1 MQRTVPAVPRSIV
14 IFGFVLGPMLGIG
27 SASSF
32 AQDKPKAASAVERT
46 GVETSQIDVIVEDVE
61 AAKYVVP
68 DSLTMRVRL
77 VQLKP
82 FKPTQLQYKYGG
94 WGSPG
99 ERVYGYFFKPKE
111 QPKPAGAAK
120 GLDDLLDSPKKP
132 SASKPAVEKPAISP
146 LDDDKKTVDPRFRN
160 RVETPPNFELNEWSD
175 AVPLKQFV
183 PGGAEKPRYLQ
194 VFGGDPGELGES
206 PTGGRAYVG
215 AARDLKM
222 EFEFFYD
229 GKSIKTF
236 TTHAPD
242 GPIASIVIPY
252 QELVGDV
259 KPSDAKFLEKL
270 VPLAVH
276 VERRA
281 DWAAAQPWATGAK
294 PERIAMV
301 TNLGGYGPTSRLGVR
316 HAEPA
321 VVDQEARILR
331 AMGING
337 FQHGPEPLLEQA
349 RLGKGVGTELARGY
363 TAGAHGYPVPV
374 QNGATPIPFAGCPY
388 GPDVPEAKKQAV
400 AAAVKEM
407 QSMRGMFLVQGTTVD
422 EIGVVVD
429 GAAEGK
435 AHLTVC
441 PECRRGFHAYLEK
454 MGMNP
459 ADFGDADWSTVVP
472 VNVWEKKNTA
482 RPWLSDRRTA
492 MLAYWT
498 LRFNG
503 YSSAQLF
510 SDLRTAS
517 RAENAKKRAAIT
529 AGDTTSDVARQPW
542 HYPGAMRGN
551 SFLMGGHSLE
561 FFDFY
566 RTADNA
572 FIYETSN
579 RDARVWSWDSYL
591 CDVGRVVTSQ
601 PDMGQE
607 LFGVYVKPHR
617 GAGMQ
622 RGLSAVSRGARY
634 INWYTYGPT
643 YAKGDDWGSKDEML
657 AIVGRT
663 NKLIAGAEDVIY
675 EGRWAQPARIA
686 VVKPG
691 ASEIW
696 MQLSGGAPVWTAAWE
711 NAKWVYTAL
720 THAHLAVD
728 PIDQVMIRDGDLAR
742 YDVIYINGP
751 ALERAA
757 AAKLAAWVE
766 AGGTLVTMGHGLAYD
781 EYHQPLDIMQPVL
794 GLKARS
800 EPEMWHATRTYG
812 ATALAHYDDKTRL
825 GPAPSAGA
833 QQVSR
838 SDSSKEGYELTVGRE
853 VLQPENEAD
862 IFARFGD
869 DQPAAIRHAHG
880 KGEAYTLGF
889 FAGLEYAVPLM
900 HDRFHMQ
907 RDFIDVRRRFATE
920 PALKRVQPTVDA
932 SAPTVEGIL
941 IKHPTTGKQAVTLM
955 NWTYGVTAVR
965 KILSATGNREAP
977 KITHVPLEN
986 VRVSVRG
993 AGKITNVR
1001 SLALGKDFTV
1011 EPDAAGT
1018 GFSVVLPQL
1027 AEGDIL
1033 LLLQ

>member
-1 MQRTVPAVPRSIV
+1 MLAPSRRLAN
-14 IFGFVLGPMLGIG
+14 FVYFVVVAAALLG
-27 SASSF
+27 SAASSH
-32 AQDKPKAASAVERT
+32 AQDKPQPAPKVERT
-46 GVETSQIDVIVEDVE
+46 AAETSQIDVIVEDAE

-77 VQLKP
+77 LDLKP

-99 ERVYGYFFKPKE
+99 ERVYGYFFKPKAE
-111 QPKPAGAAK
+111 PKPAGAPK
-120 GLDDLLDSPKKP
+120 GLDDLLDTPKKP
-132 SASKPAVEKPAISP
+132 GGSKPAASKLEVAP
-146 LDDDKKTVDPRFRN
+146 LDDDTKTVDPRFRN
-160 RVETPPNFELNEWSD
+160 RVETPPNFELGEWSE

-194 VFGGDPGELGES
+194 VFGGEPGELRDG
-206 PTGGRAYVG
+206 PHGRSYVG
-215 AARDLKM
+215 AARGFQM

-229 GKSIKTF
+229 GKSIKRF
-236 TTHAPD
+236 TTLAPD

-252 QELVGDV
+252 QELVGGV
-259 KPSDAKFLEKL
+259 KPSDAPFLDKL

-281 DWAAAQPWATGAK
+281 DWAAAQPWAIGAK
-294 PERIAMV
+294 PKGIAMV

-321 VVDQEARILR
+321 VVEQEARILR

-337 FQHGPEPLLEQA
+337 FQHGPEPLVEQA
-349 RLGKGVGTELARGY
+349 LRGAGLGTELARGY

-388 GPDVPEAKKQAV
+388 GPDVPEAKKQAA

-407 QSMRGMFLVQGTTVD
+407 QSLKGLFLLQGTTVD

-454 MGMNP
+454 IGMKP
-459 ADFGDADWSTVVP
+459 ADFGDKDWSTVAP
-472 VNVWEKKNTA
+472 VNVWDKKNTA
-482 RPWLSDRRTA
+482 RPWLDDKRQA

-517 RAENAKKRAAIT
+517 RAENAKKRAALA
-529 AGDTTSDVARQPW
+529 AGDVTSDVARQPW

-622 RGLSAVSRGARY
+622 RALAAVSRGAEY

-657 AIVGRT
+657 AVVGRT
-663 NKLIAGAEDVIY
+663 NKLIAGAEDVLY
-675 EGRWAQPARIA
+675 GGQWAHAARIA

-696 MQLSGGAPVWTAAWE
+696 MQLSGGAPLWNAAWE

-728 PIDQVMIRDGDLAR
+728 PIDQVMIRDGDLSR
-742 YDVIYINGP
+742 YDVIYLNGP

-766 AGGTLVTMGHGLAYD
+766 AGGTLVTMGYGLAYD
-781 EYHQPLDIMQPVL
+781 EYHQPLDSMLPVL
-794 GLKARS
+794 GLKARG
-800 EPEMWHATRTYG
+800 EPEMWHKTRTYG
-812 ATALAHYDDKTRL
+812 ATALAHYDDTTRL
-825 GPAPSAGA
+825 DKKPALGA
-833 QQVSR
+833 TRV
-838 SDSSKEGYELTVGRE
+838 DSIVDATEVQVGRE
-853 VLQPENEAD
+853 TLNPVLQDDVE
-862 IFARFGD
+862 ARFGD
-869 DQPAAIRHAHG
+869 GPAAIVRHRHG
-880 KGEAYTLGF
+880 RGEAVTLGF
-889 FAGLEYAVPLM
+889 FAGLEYAKYVM
-900 HDRFHMQ
+900 HDRFEMDRHYPLSH
-907 RDFIDVRRRFATE
+907 RFLVADSALRRVKPVVDIDKA
-920 PALKRVQPTVDA
+920 
-932 SAPTVEGIL
+932 TVEGIL
-941 IKHPTTGKQAVTLM
+941 IKHPQTGKQAVTLM
-955 NWTYGVTAVR
+955 NWTYSVTAMR
-965 KILSATGNREAP
+965 KIVSAAGSREVP
-977 KITHVPLEN
+977 KITHVPLHD
-986 VRVSVRG
+986 VRITVRD
-993 AGKITNVR
+993 AGKITKVR
-1001 SLALGKDFTV
+1001 SLALEEDYNV
-1011 EPDAAGT
+1011 EPDKAGT
-1018 GFSVVLPQL
+1018 GFTVTLPQL

-1033 LLLQ
+1033 LLNQ